1 MAYMEGFLS
10 LDYDKVYTR
19 EDHWMF
25 NYPKTREFSRLYLL
39 DLSINVMAPY
49 YAHHLMNGIAD
60 ELEKAAQGTST
71 FKLSLFSYH
80 DLNLLSVL
88 RAVGYRGKATDPLAV
103 MAFELWKD
111 HNGYRVALRMS
122 EGVTTDWQ
130 YKPDGYLKILK
141 GGEEIRNFP
150 DVVTLLRTSYQS
162 QLNLT
167 DCGYFGSDA
176 KL

>member
-10 LDYDKVYTR
+10 LDYENVFTR

-60 ELEKAAQGTST
+60 ELENAAGKTSK
-71 FKLSLFSYH
+71 FKLSLFSFH

-88 RAVGYRGKATDPLAV
+88 RALGHRDKLTDPLAV
-103 MAFELWKD
+103 LAFELWRD
-111 HNGYRVALRMS
+111 QTGYRVTVRMS
-122 EGVTTDWQ
+122 EGITTDWK
-130 YKPDGYLKILK
+130 YKPDEYLKVYNGTAEVSKLP
-141 GGEEIRNFP
+141 EMA
-150 DVVTLLRTSYQS
+150 TLLRTFYQS

-167 DCGYFGSDA
+167 NCGYFGSDA
-176 KL
+176 FI